1 MIIPACFA
9 QRALPAEMA
18 APFGSSRLGVG
29 LVTALVWALA
39 AGSALYWG
47 LRASQPVA
55 PVLPLAGRADGP
67 AVDTRAVARALG
79 APDAAAAPAHA
90 PVPAIAS
97 RVKLSG
103 VVTHGA
109 GGAVLLSVDGKP
121 PRPYRVG
128 ATVDGD
134 WVVRTVSPHAV
145 ELAAG
150 KERARLE
157 MPAMSER
164 SSAGDAVAPQQPNPA
179 LVPGMAGPRVA
190 VPQGVVPAPAGTVPP
205 GLSVPGVPPQAVRPS
220 RNATE

>member
-9 QRALPAEMA
+9 QRASPAEMA

-79 APDAAAAPAHA
+79 APDVAAAPARA

-97 RVKLSG
+97 RLKLSG

-109 GGAVLLSVDGKP
+109 GGAVLLVERGCVGRRGLGARRAGSQEGRHRGCTEQGAKGVICFQKHSCLRP
-121 PRPYRVG
+121 P
-128 ATVDGD
+128 
-134 WVVRTVSPHAV
+134 
-145 ELAAG
+145 
-150 KERARLE
+150 
-157 MPAMSER
+157 
-164 SSAGDAVAPQQPNPA
+164 
-179 LVPGMAGPRVA
+179 
-190 VPQGVVPAPAGTVPP
+190 
-205 GLSVPGVPPQAVRPS
+205 
-220 RNATE
+220 